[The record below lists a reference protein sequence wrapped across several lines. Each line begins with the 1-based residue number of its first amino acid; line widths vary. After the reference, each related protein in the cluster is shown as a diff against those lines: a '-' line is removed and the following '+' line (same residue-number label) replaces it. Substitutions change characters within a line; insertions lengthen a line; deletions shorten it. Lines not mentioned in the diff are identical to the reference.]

1 MDIDISPDVTPV
13 DEDPVG
19 YLSESGSIGEEV
31 EGQSSETQPDN
42 QGQHISRLRGLGP
55 FGSRQKSL
63 NEVMG
68 GPGPDLWKYENVSVQ
83 QSGRLAAIL
92 KTIPKIGMSGNV
104 LYRLRILP
112 G

>member
-1 MDIDISPDVTPV
+1 MDIDTSPDATPV

-19 YLSESGSIGEEV
+19 YLSESDSISEEV

-55 FGSRQKSL
+55 FGSRQKPLS
-63 NEVMG
+63 EVVG
-68 GPGPDLWKYENVSVQ
+68 GPGPDSWKYENVSVQ
-83 QSGRLAAIL
+83 QSERLAAIL
-92 KTIPKIGMSGNV
+92 KTIPKIGTSGNV
-104 LYRLRILP
+104 LYRLRIIP